1 MVKVKF
7 KDCCDKVRG
16 NDENPFFRLDAKGK
30 ALFCG
35 VTYPTENS
43 RSDIACKKALEIGAD
58 SFIRRP
64 SLCDEAMDTISTF
77 INEGIY
83 IFQEADKRF
92 LCSTAILY
100 VFRGRARWVVS
111 GNAGICHFRNGK
123 LINRTEGSS
132 IPLFGERVRWNADT
146 EPEFDVSEG
155 ENAFLLYSAGADID
169 FKEKLSEIGQRG
181 VIDDPAGAIV
191 SDFGSKSCSAAAFVL
206 PNKRI
211 WI

>member
-7 KDCCDKVRG
+7 KNCCDKVRG

-35 VTYPTENS
+35 VTYPTEDS
-43 RSDIACKKALEIGAD
+43 RSDIACKKALEISAD

-77 INEGIY
+77 INQGIY

-100 VFRGRARWVVS
+100 AFRGRARWVAS
-111 GNAGICHFRNGK
+111 GNAGICHFRDGK
-123 LINRTEGSS
+123 LINRIEGNN
-132 IPLFGERVRWNADT
+132 IPLFGERMRWNVDA

-155 ENAFLLYSAGADID
+155 ENAFLLYSAGSSID
-169 FKEKLSEIGQRG
+169 FKEKLLEIEQNGAL
-181 VIDDPAGAIV
+181 DDQTGAIV
-191 SDFGSKSCSAAAFVL
+191 SDFGSKSCSAAALVL
-206 PNKRI
+206 PNKKT

>member
-7 KDCCDKVRG
+7 KNCCDKVRG

-30 ALFCG
+30 SLFCG
-35 VTYPTENS
+35 VTYPTKDS
-43 RSDIACKKALEIGAD
+43 RSDIACKKALEISAE

-64 SLCDEAMDTISTF
+64 SLCDEAMETISTF
-77 INEGIY
+77 INQGIY

-100 VFRGRARWVVS
+100 VFRGKARWVVS
-111 GNAGICHFRNGK
+111 GNAGICHFRDGK
-123 LINRTEGSS
+123 LINRTEGSNIS
-132 IPLFGERVRWNADT
+132 LFGERMRWNVET

-155 ENAFLLYSAGADID
+155 ENAFLLYSADLDID
-169 FKEKLSEIGQRG
+169 FQEKLLEIERSGAL
-181 VIDDPAGAIV
+181 DDQTGAIV
-191 SDFGSKSCSAAAFVL
+191 SDFGSKFCCAAAFVL
-206 PNKRI
+206 PNKKT